1 MLDCSSLMLFLVYV
15 CSALTLV
22 FVAVLF
28 VTCIQ
33 WQFFFKRQT
42 TVIRVLPTS
51 QQESLIKVCVVCLF
65 VFVCLGEVLMVKIE
79 RFCYNR

>member
-15 CSALTLV
+15 CSALALV

-51 QQESLIKVCVVCLF
+51 QQESLIKVCLLDCLKIF
-65 VFVCLGEVLMVKIE
+65 FLVPTQPCRVFHC
-79 RFCYNR
+79 